1 MFQSEVKQL
10 RLLTKKQAI
19 KQKGYSII
27 ELSIALAIIS
37 IILVTSLAGVQRVL
51 RSNNLNNELKVVQLG
66 IASLGTLLAN
76 ATTTSGITSS
86 SVINLKSFDGF
97 QVDTTNVLYKNS
109 FGGLIYVESNNAA
122 IGSFNANTGFILTT
136 TKIPPEICVDY
147 LNALSNIATQLSA
160 SNSTYLSDGKL
171 TTSNAMQSNVVKDV
185 GGTLDIS
192 KLATACTVTSDKP
205 KVNISAFIAKS

>member
-51 RSNNLNNELKVVQLG
+51 RSNNLNNELKIVQLG
-66 IASLGTLLAN
+66 IAHLGTLLAN

-86 SVINLKSFDGF
+86 TVISLKSFDGF
-97 QVDTTNVLYKNS
+97 QADTTNNLYKNT
-109 FGGLIYVESNNAA
+109 FGGYLYVESNNAA
-122 IGSFNANTGFILTT
+122 VGSVPANSGFILTT
-136 TKIPPEICVDY
+136 TNIPPEICVDY

-160 SNSTYLSDGKL
+160 SNSNYSSDGKL
-171 TTSNAMQSNVVKDV
+171 ATKDAMQANVVKAI

-192 KLATACTVTSDKP
+192 TLAAACTVTSAKP
-205 KVNISAFIAKS
+205 KVNISAFIAKY

>member
-1 MFQSEVKQL
+1 MFQSEFKQL

-76 ATTTSGITSS
+76 ATTTS
-86 SVINLKSFDGF
+86 
-97 QVDTTNVLYKNS
+97 
-109 FGGLIYVESNNAA
+109 
-122 IGSFNANTGFILTT
+122 
-136 TKIPPEICVDY
+136 
-147 LNALSNIATQLSA
+147 
-160 SNSTYLSDGKL
+160 
-171 TTSNAMQSNVVKDV
+171 
-185 GGTLDIS
+185 
-192 KLATACTVTSDKP
+192 
-205 KVNISAFIAKS
+205 